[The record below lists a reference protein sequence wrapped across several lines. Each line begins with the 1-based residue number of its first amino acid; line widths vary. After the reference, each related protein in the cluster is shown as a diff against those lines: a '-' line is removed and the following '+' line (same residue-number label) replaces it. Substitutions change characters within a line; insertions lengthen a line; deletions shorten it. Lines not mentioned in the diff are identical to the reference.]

1 MELFA
6 VMSFVKGMLFN
17 ECCFKRENSPCFT
30 SINVLFGL
38 RSAKVDHDRL
48 TEIWNEIYSLNS
60 MYYVDKF
67 ELQKIIKDYLG
78 NIDSSLDYL
87 HKFVGFLR

>member
-1 MELFA
+1 M
-6 VMSFVKGMLFN
+6 
-17 ECCFKRENSPCFT
+17 
-30 SINVLFGL
+30 